1 MSERTL
7 CLITPDAVGQPWIE
21 RVQTKNDEDEVV
33 EVDEVR
39 AADKSEE
46 IIARI
51 KAAGLSIA
59 TQKTLRITK
68 DQARA
73 FFADRAGSDS
83 YDALC
88 DHVSSGLMVALVIEG
103 PGAIVALRK
112 LMGPADSAT
121 AFAEAEA
128 AHPLNEEQWTLRAS
142 FGTDRLRNAVHG
154 SADEYAALREVEFF
168 FPEAAR

>member
-1 MSERTL
+1 MTERTL
-7 CLITPDAVGQPWIE
+7 CLITPDAVGQPWVE
-21 RVQTKNDEDEVV
+21 RVQSKNDEDEVV

-39 AADKSEE
+39 SDDKSKE

-51 KAAGLSIA
+51 QAAGLTIT

-68 DQARA
+68 DQARTL
-73 FFADRAGSDS
+73 FAGRVGTDS

-88 DHVSSGLMVALVIEG
+88 DHVSSGLLVALVIEG
-103 PGAIVALRK
+103 PGAIAELRK

-121 AFAEAEA
+121 AFAESEA
-128 AHPLNEEQWTLRAS
+128 AHPLNEELWTLRAS